1 MPETQAFL
9 KLTNEGAFK
18 VLNKAVEQATLD
30 GVPECIAIV
39 DPGGHLLAFTRMDGA
54 FTQSIDSAI
63 AKARTAASFG
73 VPTGYGNVSNEI
85 KLQIASKGE
94 RVNLFGGLPIIVD
107 GHVIGAIGIGSATGE
122 EDLALAK
129 IAITALEGAQRFD

>member
-1 MPETQAFL
+1 MADTQPFL
-9 KLTNEGAFK
+9 KLTNEGPLK

-85 KLQIASKGE
+85 KLQMASQGQ

-107 GHVIGAIGIGSATGE
+107 GHVIDAIGIGSATGE

-129 IAITALEGAQRFD
+129 IAITAIEGAQRLD

>member
-1 MPETQAFL
+1 MADTQPFL

-39 DPGGHLLAFTRMDGA
+39 DPGGHLMAFTRMDGA

-73 VPTGYGNVSNEI
+73 VPTGYGNVGNEI
-85 KLQIASKGE
+85 KLQMASQGQ

-129 IAITALEGAQRFD
+129 VAITAIEGAQRFD

>member
-1 MPETQAFL
+1 MADTQPFL
-9 KLTNEGAFK
+9 KLTNEGPLK

-30 GVPECIAIV
+30 SVPECITIV

-73 VPTGYGNVSNEI
+73 VPSRYGNVSNEI
-85 KLQIASKGE
+85 KLQMASQGQ

-107 GHVIGAIGIGSATGE
+107 GHVIDAIGIGSATGE

-129 IAITALEGAQRFD
+129 IAITAIEGAQRFD